1 MTKLQ
6 SGAEPWESLHASPLS
21 RPASDCRS
29 RQRRLLAARGKA
41 LKADCLRLLPHHING
56 KVVPLSNYKGK
67 VLLIANLASQST
79 YRDQISALNDLQNTY
94 GAQGLVV
101 IGIPS
106 SEFGGKE
113 LKDAAA
119 VRQYYIDK
127 LHVAFPLFAPDRI
140 RGVETI
146 PLYNFLCDA
155 KASLPGGELHWNFTK
170 FIVDRDGNP
179 LARYELSEDPADVS
193 FHVTIESALAGKLKK
208 QAEKKVDEPAG
219 VDDRDE

>member
-1 MTKLQ
+1 MHRCLVVLLLIAVRA
-6 SGAEPWESLHASPLS
+6 SAVFSLPEEKPSKQTVYDFSLI
-21 RPASDCRS
+21 D
-29 RQRRLLAARGKA
+29 
-41 LKADCLRLLPHHING
+41 ING
-56 KVVPLSNYKGK
+56 KDVPLSSYKGK
-67 VLLIANLASQST
+67 VLLIANLASQSA

-113 LKDAAA
+113 LKDPAA

-127 LHVAFPLFAPDRI
+127 LHVAFPLFAPARI

-146 PLYNFLCDA
+146 PLYTFLCDA

-170 FIVDRDGNP
+170 FIVDRDGKP
-179 LARYELSEDPADVS
+179 LARYEVSEDPADVS
-193 FHVTIESALAGKLKK
+193 FHVTIESALAGKLKME
-208 QAEKKVDEPAG
+208 AGKKVDEYAG
-219 VDDRDE
+219 DDDRDE